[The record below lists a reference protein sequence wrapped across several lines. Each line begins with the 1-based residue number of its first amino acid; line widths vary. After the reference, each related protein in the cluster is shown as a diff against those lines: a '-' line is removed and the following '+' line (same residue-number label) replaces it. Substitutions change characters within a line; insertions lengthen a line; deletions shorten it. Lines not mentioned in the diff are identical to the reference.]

1 MDRQVYHR
9 DIVGFIE
16 WCTEHQY
23 IIRAILE
30 DINTRLMALVGD
42 DSAIK
47 DEWWER
53 IGDGYLLFIDIPKI
67 NIKISVDGGNV
78 LVHHL
83 DSWDKVRFP
92 LADPKVF
99 DKVIDHIAAQY
110 DS

>member
-1 MDRQVYHR
+1 MDRQVYHWPSECQS

-30 DINTRLMALVGD
+30 DINTRLMALFGD

-47 DEWWER
+47 
-53 IGDGYLLFIDIPKI
+53 DGYLLFIDIPKI

-99 DKVIDHIAAQY
+99 DKVIDHIAAQWMRI
-110 DS
+110 